1 MPSNRPDAGGPMRAV
16 TTFTRSRWRRD
27 WRAFVLLTIAVAISA
42 GLVMTAAVGARR
54 AGSAWDRFARDT
66 RSPDVFMEVPVDEG
80 DAALADVLNRH
91 GVRAAAL
98 MGFMLVFPE
107 GRVPVEPQPPGG
119 YVGLSP
125 GFGTAVYA
133 PLILSG
139 RAANPE
145 RAEEF
150 TIDEAMAR
158 LTGLTPGDSVMLS
171 SVPEAVH
178 QRATVVGIHA
188 GPLDITLNGVTPSV
202 LMTPAFGAAW
212 FDTWLAALPAKLRA
226 VAGTVDVLADVPE
239 RRDREALFAD
249 SFVDGRAFGVEAI
262 AGLDTQRTA
271 FVVLAIAG
279 AVGILLAAGQAVSRR
294 VRREADQLPILAAL
308 GLTPRGRQ
316 AAIAAAPWSAITIG
330 LVIAPLVAF
339 AATPLASTE
348 LTRRLQPGRPHV
360 SDLTVMLPGTLFGL
374 VVLAAAAWLAARRTD
389 ARATTAEAHPAV
401 INLPGPAGLFGGR
414 VASGWGT
421 PAARTVARSH
431 VTGVAIGLAALT
443 GVAVWSSAARHLVST
458 PTRYGVTWDATIS
471 PTQSTDGT
479 FPLDPALLDGVA
491 DRLAAD
497 PIVGTVV
504 ARIAVGMYEGFG
516 PGGHAEILEI
526 DRASSAWWP
535 TLIAGRAPP
544 ADDEV
549 TVGAVIPAGVGDTI
563 DLGGRRLTVVGKH
576 VVSPLSN
583 GGPGGS
589 VAISTSPG
597 SGLPLSLTVPAL
609 FVRLARGATI
619 DDISRM
625 AGDGFVVTESAHS
638 PPGDVANLGRTR
650 GLTDLLLA
658 ACAALGLAAF
668 ANGLI
673 VATNARRDDHAT
685 LRALGARQRTIAG
698 SVAWHGGLVAMVGAA
713 LGVPIGILIGRTV
726 WRRTTSGINAVPDL
740 WRWGVVAAAVAL
752 GAVFAASLVVVAI
765 VAIPGR
771 RPSARLPE

>member
-1 MPSNRPDAGGPMRAV
+1 MPSNRSDAGGPMRAV

-66 RSPDVFMEVPVDEG
+66 RSPDVFMEVPVDQG

-125 GFGTAVYA
+125 GFGTTVYA

-145 RAEEF
+145 RADEF
-150 TIDEAMAR
+150 TISEAMAR
-158 LTGLTPGDSVMLS
+158 LTGLTPGDSVMLAS
-171 SVPEAVH
+171 IPETVH

-188 GPLDITLNGVTPSV
+188 GPLDVTLNGEIPSA
-202 LMTPAFGAAW
+202 LMTPAFGATW
-212 FDTWLAALPAKLRA
+212 FDTWLAALTDEERAGVTEVVMADVSAGRDRVALRA
-226 VAGTVDVLADVPE
+226 AGFD
-239 RRDREALFAD
+239 
-249 SFVDGRAFGVEAI
+249 DGRSLGVEATV
-262 AGLDTQRTA
+262 GLNTQRTA
-271 FVVLAIAG
+271 FGVLAIVG
-279 AVGILLAAGQAVSRR
+279 AVGTLIAAGQAVSRR
-294 VRREADQLPILAAL
+294 MRREADQLPILAAL
-308 GLTPRGRQ
+308 GLTAGGRW
-316 AAIAAAPWSAITIG
+316 AAIAAAPWTAIMIG
-330 LVIAPLVAF
+330 LALAPLVTF
-339 AATPLASTE
+339 VATPLASTE
-348 LTRRLQPGRPHV
+348 LTRRLQPGRPHIA
-360 SDLTVMLPGTLFGL
+360 DLGVMLPGTLFGL
-374 VVLAAAAWLAARRTD
+374 VVLAAAAWLAALRTD
-389 ARATTAEAHPAV
+389 AKARTVQAHPAV
-401 INLPGPAGLFGGR
+401 IQLPGPAGLFGGR

-431 VTGVAIGLAALT
+431 ATGVVIGLAAIT
-443 GVAVWSSAARHLVST
+443 GVAVWSSASRHLVST

-535 TLIAGRAPP
+535 TLIAGRAPT